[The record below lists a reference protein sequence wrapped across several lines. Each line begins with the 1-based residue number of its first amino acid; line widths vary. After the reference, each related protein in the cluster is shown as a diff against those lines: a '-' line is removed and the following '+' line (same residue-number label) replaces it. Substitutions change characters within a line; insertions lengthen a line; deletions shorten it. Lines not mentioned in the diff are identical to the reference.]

1 VEICA
6 KHTVARMLERDDFS
20 KRHRESRAIHLHEFL
35 YPLMQA
41 FDSVA
46 LENDVEL
53 GGTDQLFNLMV
64 GRDLMPKYGKR
75 PQIVM
80 TTPILEGTDARL
92 VDGKVVGAKMSKSAN
107 NYIGINEPPF
117 EMLSKL
123 MLIDDLVVWRY
134 LELLSTRTL
143 AQIAEERRDVE
154 AGRVAVTAIK
164 EAFALEIVER
174 FHGKPAAEAA
184 LARRREIAQGGL
196 PEDVAELTIQADGGA
211 IPLAKALALANLVKS
226 SSEGLRL
233 IQQGGVLLDDER
245 VEKDRAQQI
254 KLEVG
259 ARHLVRVGSKNRKF
273 AWLRIV

>member
-1 VEICA
+1 
-6 KHTVARMLERDDFS
+6 
-20 KRHRESRAIHLHEFL
+20 
-35 YPLMQA
+35 MQA

-53 GGTDQLFNLMV
+53 GGTDQLFTLMV